1 MSPVSAAPRQSPC
14 TTPHA
19 KQADRK
25 AHAERNGENRCAG
38 GFDEAGVTKLLLQGE
53 PVIALAAQ
61 PLNEAE
67 AAHVVNIIRRAKTD
81 ERSRGQRGL
90 WHAAC
95 GTRRLQHGCVVHAC
109 CPHLD
114 AGNGLLDGRGHVA
127 VALQRHSFLLRLLF
141 AALDSQIPDS
151 EVRFPLLPSFALP
164 LAQPGGARHHAT
176 EGQGRQE
183 GDPEE
188 AETGM
193 ERVNA
198 GVHPLARRYPRRP

>member
-67 AAHVVNIIRRAKTD
+67 AAHVVNIIRRAKTG

-127 VALQRHSFLLRLLF
+127 VALQRHSFLLRLLS
-141 AALDSQIPDS
+141 AALDSQILRSASPFCHHS
-151 EVRFPLLPSFALP
+151 HCHWRSLGA
-164 LAQPGGARHHAT
+164 PGT
-176 EGQGRQE
+176 MPPK
-183 GDPEE
+183 DK
-188 AETGM
+188 
-193 ERVNA
+193 A
-198 GVHPLARRYPRRP
+198 GKKEIQKKQKQVWSA

>member
-1 MSPVSAAPRQSPC
+1 MSHVSAAPQQSPC

-25 AHAERNGENRCAG
+25 AHAERNGKNRCAG

-67 AAHVVNIIRRAKTD
+67 AAHVVNIIRRAKTG

-141 AALDSQIPDS
+141 AALDSQILRSASPFCHHS
-151 EVRFPLLPSFALP
+151 HCHWRSLGA
-164 LAQPGGARHHAT
+164 PGT
-176 EGQGRQE
+176 MPPK
-183 GDPEE
+183 DK
-188 AETGM
+188 
-193 ERVNA
+193 A
-198 GVHPLARRYPRRP
+198 GKKEIQKKQKQVWSA

>member
-67 AAHVVNIIRRAKTD
+67 AAHDVNIIRRAKTG

-114 AGNGLLDGRGHVA
+114 AGNGLLGGRGHVA
-127 VALQRHSFLLRLLF
+127 VPCSGTASSCACFF
-141 AALDSQIPDS
+141 AALDSQILRSASPFCHHS
-151 EVRFPLLPSFALP
+151 HCHWRSLGA
-164 LAQPGGARHHAT
+164 PGT
-176 EGQGRQE
+176 MPPK
-183 GDPEE
+183 DK
-188 AETGM
+188 
-193 ERVNA
+193 A
-198 GVHPLARRYPRRP
+198 GKKEIQKKQKQVWSA

>member
-1 MSPVSAAPRQSPC
+1 MSPVSAAPQQSPC

-67 AAHVVNIIRRAKTD
+67 AAHVVNIIRRAKTG

-95 GTRRLQHGCVVHAC
+95 GTRRLQHGCLVHAC

-141 AALDSQIPDS
+141 AALDTQIPDS
-151 EVRFPLLPSFALP
+151 EVRFPFCHHSHCHWRSLGA
-164 LAQPGGARHHAT
+164 PGT
-176 EGQGRQE
+176 MPPK
-183 GDPEE
+183 DK
-188 AETGM
+188 
-193 ERVNA
+193 A
-198 GVHPLARRYPRRP
+198 GKKEIQKKQKQVWSA

>member
-19 KQADRK
+19 KQAARK
-25 AHAERNGENRCAG
+25 EHAERNGENRCAG

-81 ERSRGQRGL
+81 ERSKGQRGL

-127 VALQRHSFLLRLLF
+127 VALQRHSFLLASVFRRSRF
-141 AALDSQIPDS
+141 SSDS
-151 EVRFPLLPSFALP
+151 EVRFALLPSFALP